1 MKTQA
6 KIASAALGTALL
18 FSGGAA
24 PASAAPVASTTKSTS
39 VTPLLGVGAGSYQ
52 YWCNWWGYFC
62 KKAKRIQ
69 NWGSFES
76 ICSDLW
82 CTEFYYSKKHP
93 KPYQIKKISAVRYY

>member
-1 MKTQA
+1 MKART

-18 FSGGAA
+18 FSGGVA
-24 PASAAPVASTTKSTS
+24 PASAAPSGLALGTS
-39 VTPLLGVGAGSYQ
+39 VTPTAGMAAGSYS
-52 YWCNWWGYFC
+52 YWCNLWGYFC

-76 ICSDLW
+76 ICSDLY
-82 CTEFYYSKKHP
+82 CTKFYYSKKHP